1 MYESVYIVCGY
12 ATIFNLHLRK
22 LVRRNIPGRLNFA
35 LTSSKI
41 CYQICTQAMEI
52 IFLVLEKRL
61 STKTAH
67 LLNN

>member
-1 MYESVYIVCGY
+1 M
-12 ATIFNLHLRK
+12 ANLHLRK

-35 LTSSKI
+35 LRSSKI
-41 CYQICTQAMEI
+41 CYQICTQAVEI
-52 IFLVLEKRL
+52 IFLVLEKHL